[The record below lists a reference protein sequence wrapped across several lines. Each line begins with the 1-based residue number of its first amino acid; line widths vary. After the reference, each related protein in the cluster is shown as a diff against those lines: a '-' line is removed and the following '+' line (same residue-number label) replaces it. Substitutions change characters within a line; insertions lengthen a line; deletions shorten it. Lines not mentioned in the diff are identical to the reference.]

1 MPNHLMGGACALA
14 LALTGMLCVASEAD
28 AQIPAQVDW
37 AGYTWEVD
45 RADPNEFE
53 PDISFQGRDDV
64 LRVLIQQDDGVND
77 FFDWK
82 GRKTTAGLPAGPTFA
97 TVDLFIP
104 QTWAGQKPADED
116 WQMTGLWGFTGDSV
130 GPTAF
135 PIIVFSNSELDNGD
149 AGNAVASGGRIQ
161 VWNVD
166 APSTG
171 GWTVVNDPVN
181 FGAWNTLRFEFDE
194 GQYRYYLNGKLV
206 NTQDLPFSVS
216 ENALDE
222 LFINS
227 QANSVAEYEAFYSM
241 LLAGLLEDP
250 QTFEIA
256 GSVSAMSN
264 VYHFNSVGDFVSR
277 RGLSATDDFSLG
289 KNVWVNTGGIRGE
302 FDLSSGSSFDGE
314 AYFARFGM
322 DVIQPADGMRIGVTG
337 SVGRAETDMSTARGK
352 ADAESDNYSIGGYLT
367 YVAPS
372 FYLDIL
378 SEISWGDWDIR
389 VPEES
394 EQSTDATT
402 FLVSAEAGAAI
413 WRGDGFS
420 LVPNAQLVYLNTD
433 FDDVAFGYVDVSYED
448 SDAFIGRFGARFQYD
463 VPDGV
468 EGSRVYVGA
477 SVVSELA
484 GDSETIIDSP
494 TFSGGNT
501 HAVSGGFDDV
511 AAQFAAGVDLSLG
524 DSARLHGDASYLV
537 GDDAEAFRGVGGLTF
552 KW

>member
-1 MPNHLMGGACALA
+1 MCISSGAN
-14 LALTGMLCVASEAD
+14 
-28 AQIPAQVDW
+28 AQGIGW
-37 AGYTWEVD
+37 AGETWVVD
-45 RADPNEFE
+45 RFDPEKFDPIG
-53 PDISFQGRDDV
+53 PDKGREDV
-64 LRVLIQQDDGVND
+64 LRILLGDEGFTANRPAGLSGPFYNTQ
-77 FFDWK
+77 
-82 GRKTTAGLPAGPTFA
+82 GRKAEVNLPTGSFA
-97 TVDLFIP
+97 TVDLYVP
-104 QTWAGQKPADED
+104 QSWSAQQATD
-116 WQMTGLWGFTGDSV
+116 WQVTGLWGSTAKPTGLSSDTII
-130 GPTAF
+130 GF
-135 PIIVFSNSELDNGD
+135 PIIAFSNGVQANGD
-149 AGNAVASGGRIQ
+149 SGASAPTGGRFQIFDDNTG
-161 VWNVD
+161 VWSFLD
-166 APSTG
+166 
-171 GWTVVNDPVN
+171 DPVN
-181 FGAWNTLRFEFDE
+181 YDSWNTMRIEILPDRYEF
-194 GQYRYYLNGKLV
+194 YLNGELV
-206 NTQDLPFSVS
+206 GVDTNIDADPDAFLKEVF
-216 ENALDE
+216 L
-222 LFINS
+222 NS
-227 QANSVAEYEAFYSM
+227 KVNQSSEYEAFYSRFF
-241 LLAGLLEDP
+241 AGLLQQPDKY
-250 QTFEIA
+250 EIA
-256 GSVSAMSN
+256 GTVGAMSN
-264 VYHFNSVGDFVSR
+264 VYHFNSLGDFVSR

-289 KNVWVNTGGIRGE
+289 KNVWVNTGGIRGD

-337 SVGRAETDMSTARGK
+337 SVGRAKTDMSTARGK

-468 EGSRVYVGA
+468 EGTRVYVGA

-494 TFSGGNT
+494 TFSGGNA
-501 HAVSGGFDDV
+501 HVVSGGFDDV

-524 DSARLHGDASYLV
+524 ASARLHGDASYLV
-537 GDDAEAFRGVGGLTF
+537 GDGAEAFRGVGGLTF